1 MKIILGTI
9 NVLGLILEILFFMLL
24 GAVLLGNLSIQWWQL
39 LMPIS
44 IAIPLGLLWLYLREE
59 VK

>member
-24 GAVLLGNLSIQWWQL
+24 GAMLFGKLSIEWWQL
-39 LMPIS
+39 FMPIF

-59 VK
+59 KQ